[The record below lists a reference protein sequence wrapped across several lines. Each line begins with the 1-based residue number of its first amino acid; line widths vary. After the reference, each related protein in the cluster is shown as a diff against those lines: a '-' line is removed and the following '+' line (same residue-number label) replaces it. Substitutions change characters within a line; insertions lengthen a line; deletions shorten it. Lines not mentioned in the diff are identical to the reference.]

1 LSEVPFEIIIDTARF
16 VCNPWQIRKTGQCIA
31 VVFVLHASC
40 NDQIVE
46 AYQNLSRKLA
56 TAIDTEQNRCG
67 YLREEIQ
74 AIQPFLERIED
85 FDNEFQ
91 EPMAELLSE
100 ENVSFADIER
110 HSSLARTL
118 RQVYEDI
125 YHYGIVDI
133 FINDCIQ
140 VGFCVDP
147 SHAFGQNLLPLPAGD
162 IENITRILQPYHT
175 VLFFE
180 DCVPGPDANPYV
192 LRFFENYDLER
203 SLNEIG
209 MFSRMPLEQVNTSK
223 STVFELFSGKSRSS
237 SLHSLGL
244 C

>member
-1 LSEVPFEIIIDTARF
+1 MSEVPFEIVIDTARY
-16 VCNPWQIRKTGQCIA
+16 VCNPWHIHKTAQCIA

-40 NDQIVE
+40 NDQVVE

-85 FDNEFQ
+85 SDNELQ
-91 EPMAELLSE
+91 EPMAKPLNE
-100 ENVSFADIER
+100 ENVSFVDIER

-125 YHYGIVDI
+125 FHYGIVDI

-147 SHAFGQNLLPLPAGD
+147 LHSLGHNIFRLPIGN

-180 DCVPGPDANPYV
+180 DCVPVSLRIILMSKLLYETKIV
-192 LRFFENYDLER
+192 LKDIIYIFEAETELKAE
-203 SLNEIG
+203 NE
-209 MFSRMPLEQVNTSK
+209 SD
-223 STVFELFSGKSRSS
+223 
-237 SLHSLGL
+237 
-244 C
+244 